1 MVIVY
6 SVIFCPNM
14 LPDIAACIIL
24 SPTLSTSMFKPEPQV
39 DVFTKVQLHWRL
51 HLGGVCQRCSA
62 SMLTVAWN
70 RANPLSSPSRIAIC
84 RQTAHVTLK
93 TGTGTGWPCIHKL
106 GVYVLCITWTPGNMC
121 SAMHSWQQ
129 HQMPNAG
136 LTGHPAMCMAAFD
149 ELSSAPEV
157 VATASDGHPPEDQ
170 QPFV

>member
-1 MVIVY
+1 MQRQHADC
-6 SVIFCPNM
+6 SLEPCKSSFESLQDRNLQANC
-14 LPDIAACIIL
+14 ACH
-24 SPTLSTSMFKPEPQV
+24 SQ
-39 DVFTKVQLHWRL
+39 
-51 HLGGVCQRCSA
+51 
-62 SMLTVAWN
+62 
-70 RANPLSSPSRIAIC
+70 
-84 RQTAHVTLK
+84 

-106 GVYVLCITWTPGNMC
+106 GVYVLRTTWTPGNMC